1 MSALGIQSALDS
13 NFMKLSFC
21 NEMRIHE
28 KKNYSLG
35 IVRKAL
41 KFWKQTNFLYH
52 FLKLYFIEA

>member
-28 KKNYSLG
+28 KNYSLG

-41 KFWKQTNFLYH
+41 KFWKQTNFLCH
-52 FLKLYFIEA
+52 FLKIYFIEA